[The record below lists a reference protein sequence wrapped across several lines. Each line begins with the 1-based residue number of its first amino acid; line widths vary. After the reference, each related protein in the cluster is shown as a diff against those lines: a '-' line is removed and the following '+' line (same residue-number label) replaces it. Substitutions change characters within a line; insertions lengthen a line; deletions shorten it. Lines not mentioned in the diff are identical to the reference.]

1 MGDERHWDEIGLLDG
16 LDAPGRAARV
26 ALLQRLDE
34 CGVDESEMVRASA
47 RGDLP
52 LVLAD
57 RIVGGEGRWT
67 GQELVDRSG
76 IDQALL
82 RRIRQVSGLPE
93 IDLQERVY
101 SDVELESSRLVR
113 EFLDLGID
121 QEVVVQVSRVMGRTL
136 GALAET
142 TRDAL
147 FTDIL
152 EQDLSELELAD
163 RLCEVATATVP
174 LFSAALNQVARIHLR
189 NAMANEL
196 VTHVGARMPG
206 TRNAVFAFAD
216 LVGFT
221 RMGEELPPEEL
232 GRVAEQLVEIVQE
245 LVTPPVRMVKTIGDA
260 VMLTS
265 PDPAALIDFGLRL
278 CARVEERGPETPQLR
293 VGIASGP
300 VVARAGDVFG
310 GPVNVASRVT
320 GVARAGS
327 VLTTAPV
334 REAAGDQFVWS
345 LAGVRRLKGLPRPLS
360 LFRAR
365 QLGHVRP
372 SAE

>member
-221 RMGEELPPEEL
+221 RLGQEVLPEEL
-232 GRVAEQLVEIVQE
+232 GRVADRFDEMASDIV
-245 LVTPPVRMVKTIGDA
+245 VSPVRVTKTLGDG
-260 VMLTS
+260 VMLMA
-265 PDPAALIDFGLRL
+265 PDAAALLVASLDLVAAADAEGASF
-278 CARVEERGPETPQLR
+278 PQVH
-293 VGIASGP
+293 VGIASGE
-300 VVARAGDVFG
+300 ALGRSGDWFG
-310 GPVNVASRVT
+310 APVNLAARISEA
-320 GVARAGS
+320 ARAGS
-327 VLTTAPV
+327 VVATREVRDLAP
-334 REAAGDQFVWS
+334 EAVKWSSAGARSF
-345 LAGVRRLKGLPRPLS
+345 KGITGS
-360 LFRAR
+360 VALFRAR
-365 QLGHVRP
+365 PLEMPAGG
-372 SAE
+372 